1 MGSQSSFKGVI
12 AIVIASFLWGTTG
25 TAAQYAPEINPFA
38 IGAFAMGVAGVLLC
52 LMSRRLLLKDRQ
64 VFLANLPIVIYG
76 SLCVAVYPLAF
87 YASMRLSGVAIGTV
101 VSIASAPLFAAF
113 FEYLFGKKKVSFN
126 WVVSFVLGA
135 VGIVLLST
143 GKSSSVV
150 MLPETEYKQHAGIV
164 LGLVA
169 GVTYAGYSWAAKQL
183 INAGGHSK
191 SAMASLFGCAALL
204 LLPSLYFTGERLF
217 ATPINTT
224 VALYMAVVPMFFGYV
239 LFGFGLRF
247 IEVSQ
252 ATLITLIEPVV
263 ATLFAILL
271 IGETFSA
278 LGWLGMALVCLCL
291 VIQTIK
297 FPQRF
302 SLSSKLAN

>member
-1 MGSQSSFKGVI
+1 MIVQASTKGVL
-12 AIVIASFLWGTTG
+12 AVVVASFLWGTTG
-25 TAAQYAPEINPFA
+25 TAAQYAPTISPFA
-38 IGAFAMGVAGVLLC
+38 IGAFAMGGGGVLLC
-52 LMSRRLLLKDRQ
+52 LTAWKTLKKDSAVLR
-64 VFLANLPIVIYG
+64 ANPLVVIAG
-76 SLCVAVYPLAF
+76 SCCVALYPLAF

-101 VSIASAPLFAAF
+101 VSIATAPLFAAVI
-113 FEYLFGKKKVSFN
+113 EYLFGKKKVSFK

-191 SAMASLFGCAALL
+191 SAMASLFGCSAIL

-224 VALYMAVVPMFFGYV
+224 AALYMAVVPMFLGYV

-263 ATLFAILL
+263 ATLFAIFL
-271 IGETFSA
+271 IGETFSV
-278 LGWLGMALVCLCL
+278 LGWLGMAMVCLCL
-291 VIQTIK
+291 VIQTIR

-302 SLSSKLAN
+302 SLSSTVAN

>member
-113 FEYLFGKKKVSFN
+113 FE
-126 WVVSFVLGA
+126 
-135 VGIVLLST
+135 
-143 GKSSSVV
+143 
-150 MLPETEYKQHAGIV
+150 
-164 LGLVA
+164 
-169 GVTYAGYSWAAKQL
+169 
-183 INAGGHSK
+183 
-191 SAMASLFGCAALL
+191 
-204 LLPSLYFTGERLF
+204 
-217 ATPINTT
+217 
-224 VALYMAVVPMFFGYV
+224 
-239 LFGFGLRF
+239 
-247 IEVSQ
+247 
-252 ATLITLIEPVV
+252 
-263 ATLFAILL
+263 
-271 IGETFSA
+271 
-278 LGWLGMALVCLCL
+278 
-291 VIQTIK
+291 
-297 FPQRF
+297 
-302 SLSSKLAN
+302 

>member
-1 MGSQSSFKGVI
+1 MIVQASTKGVF
-12 AIVIASFLWGTTG
+12 AVVIASFLWGTTG
-25 TAAQYAPEINPFA
+25 TAAQYAPTISPFA
-38 IGAFAMGVAGVLLC
+38 IGAFAMGVGGVLLC
-52 LMSRRLLLKDRQ
+52 LTAWKTLRNDSAVLC
-64 VFLANLPIVIYG
+64 ANPLVIIAG
-76 SLCVAVYPLAF
+76 SLCVTVYPLAF

-101 VSIASAPLFAAF
+101 VSIASAPLFAAV

-150 MLPETEYKQHAGIV
+150 MLPETEYKQHAGIA

-217 ATPINTT
+217 ATPINTS
-224 VALYMAVVPMFFGYV
+224 VALYMAIVPMFLGYV
-239 LFGFGLRF
+239 LIGFALRF

-263 ATLFAILL
+263 ATLFAIFL

-278 LGWLGMALVCLCL
+278 LGCLGMAMVCLCL
-291 VIQTIK
+291 VIQTIR

-302 SLSSKLAN
+302 SLRITVAN

>member
-1 MGSQSSFKGVI
+1 MIVQASTKGVL
-12 AIVIASFLWGTTG
+12 AVVVASFLWGTTG
-25 TAAQYAPEINPFA
+25 TAAQYAPTISPFA
-38 IGAFAMGVAGVLLC
+38 IGAFGMGVGGVLLC
-52 LMSRRLLLKDRQ
+52 LTAWKTLRNDSAVLR
-64 VFLANLPIVIYG
+64 ANPLVVIAG
-76 SLCVAVYPLAF
+76 SCCVALYPLAF

-101 VSIASAPLFAAF
+101 VSIASAPLFAAV
-113 FEYLFGKKKVSFN
+113 FEYLFGKKKVSFK

-150 MLPETEYKQHAGIV
+150 MLPETEYKQHAGIA

-217 ATPINTT
+217 ATPINTSVT
-224 VALYMAVVPMFFGYV
+224 LYMAIVPMFFGYV

-263 ATLFAILL
+263 ATLFAIFL

-278 LGWLGMALVCLCL
+278 LGWLGMAMVCLCL
-291 VIQTIK
+291 VIQTIR

-302 SLSSKLAN
+302 SLRITVAN